1 MSTVCHAR
9 VKTLNRNKIVTFLPK
24 KLSNRMSETD
34 LEEFKKSL
42 ITEAENLIK
51 LSIPGKIMELNKIIG
66 NVLGS
71 TSVKDIR
78 QELNI
83 PIPPPVLSDREKR
96 RFLIRRS
103 RPTYSKISQRQ
114 LIKVSSNLT
123 LNEPIPCNKSLTD
136 LINVVKPK
144 VRQLLED
151 TNVLKMWIHLMIP
164 SIKDGN
170 NFGVYIQ
177 EMVLNKVELVEKF
190 AILLFGYTS
199 ICFMARAEI
208 LSKVATFPHVSDY
221 RRAVRECDENN
232 YRYMCKMLCQVRDF
246 YCSLHDVVCKNFD
259 RIKYPR
265 TCEVKSMCI

>member
-1 MSTVCHAR
+1 
-9 VKTLNRNKIVTFLPK
+9 
-24 KLSNRMSETD
+24 MSETD

-42 ITEAENLIK
+42 IDEAENLIR
-51 LSIPGKIMELNKIIG
+51 LLIPGKIVELNKIIENIVG
-66 NVLGS
+66 CMRP
-71 TSVKDIR
+71 KDIR
-78 QELNI
+78 QEVNI
-83 PIPPPVLSDREKR
+83 PMPLPVMSIRER
-96 RFLIRRS
+96 RQILLRRS
-103 RPTYSKISQRQ
+103 RMPTHSKSYKGHVV
-114 LIKVSSNLT
+114 LVSSNST
-123 LNEPIPCNKSLTD
+123 VNEPIPCNKSLTD

-151 TNVLKMWIHLMIP
+151 TNVLKMWINFMIP
-164 SIKDGN
+164 SIEDGN

-177 EMVLNKVELVEKF
+177 ELVLNKVELVEKF

-199 ICFMARAEI
+199 ICYMARAEI

-265 TCEVKSMCI
+265 TCEVKSLCI

>member
-1 MSTVCHAR
+1 
-9 VKTLNRNKIVTFLPK
+9 
-24 KLSNRMSETD
+24 MSETD
-34 LEEFKKSL
+34 LDKFKKSL

-51 LSIPGKIMELNKIIG
+51 LSIPGKIVELNKIIG
-66 NVLGS
+66 NVIGCTRL
-71 TSVKDIR
+71 KDIC
-78 QELNI
+78 QNVNI
-83 PIPPPVLSDREKR
+83 PIPPPELTDKEKR
-96 RFLIRRS
+96 KFLIRRS
-103 RPTYSKISQRQ
+103 KIPTHSRSFQRQ
-114 LIKVSSNLT
+114 VILVPSNPT
-123 LNEPIPCNKSLTD
+123 INEPIPCNKSLTD
-136 LINVVKPK
+136 LISIVKPK

-151 TNVLKMWIHLMIP
+151 TNLLKMWIHLMIP
-164 SIKDGN
+164 SMEDGN

-177 EMVLNKVELVEKF
+177 EIVLNKVELVEKF

-208 LSKVATFPHVSDY
+208 VSKVATFPHVSDY